1 MTLEEI
7 HIYRLYWK
15 YEATLIMILKEEL
28 IRCMHVIAMDG
39 KKELM
44 CQLYLE

>member
-1 MTLEEI
+1 LTLEEI